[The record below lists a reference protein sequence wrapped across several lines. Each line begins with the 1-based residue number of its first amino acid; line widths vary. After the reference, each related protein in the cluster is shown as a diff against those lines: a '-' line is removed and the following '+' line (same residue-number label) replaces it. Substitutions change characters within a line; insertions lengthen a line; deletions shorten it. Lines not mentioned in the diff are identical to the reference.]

1 MSRPDLEEASYSF
14 PERFLLLVCQY
25 QIFLYMALV
34 LEAMLLSLAVLS
46 WLFADLDAGSATVLL
61 VDFVLLG
68 VCLTLTI
75 AGLAACARR

>member
-34 LEAMLLSLAVLS
+34 LESMLLSLAVLS
-46 WLFADLDAGSATVLL
+46 WLFADLSAGSATVLL
-61 VDFVLLG
+61 IDFALLG
-68 VCLTLTI
+68 VCLTLTL
-75 AGLAACARR
+75 AGLVACTRR